1 MVKKVLGVSGSPRR
15 GGNSDL
21 VLQAVLDGAVGGGA
35 ETETV
40 FLRDYQFQGCIGCE
54 RCRKDGECTGLL
66 DGMQLLY
73 PKIRES
79 HGLVLVSPIYSYNVT
94 ALMKAFIDRLYA
106 FYHFDDQRPGH
117 WHSRIGNQGRVA
129 VLAVV
134 GEQASVEE
142 GGMDLTM
149 AVLRRSTMALGCEI
163 AAEVPV
169 LGVFRKGSVR
179 EQPQVLEQARAAGT
193 LLASKLQDA

>member
-1 MVKKVLGVSGSPRR
+1 MTRVLGVSGSPRR

-21 VLQAVLDGAVGGGA
+21 LLQAILEGAAAGGV
-35 ETETV
+35 ETEAV
-40 FLRDYQFQGCIGCE
+40 FLREYQFQGCIGCE

-117 WHSRIGNQGRVA
+117 WHSRIGNQGRSA

-134 GEQASVEE
+134 GEQANVED
-142 GGMDLTM
+142 GGMDVTM
-149 AVLRRSTMALGCEI
+149 AVMRRSATALGCEI

-169 LGVFRKGSVR
+169 LGVFQKGKVR
-179 EQPQVLEQARAAGT
+179 EQPQFLEHARAAGSI
-193 LLASKLQDA
+193 LASKLRGM

>member
-1 MVKKVLGVSGSPRR
+1 MTTVLGVSGSPRP
-15 GGNSDL
+15 GGNSDIL
-21 VLQAVLDGAVGGGA
+21 LQSILEGAAVGGA
-35 ETETV
+35 ETKAV
-40 FLRDYQFQGCIGCE
+40 FLREYQFQGCIGCE
-54 RCRKDGECTGLL
+54 RCRKDGECTALL

-106 FYHFDDQRPGH
+106 FYHFDNQRPGH
-117 WHSRIGNQGRVA
+117 WHSRIGNEGRKA

-134 GEQASVEE
+134 GEQANVED
-142 GGMDLTM
+142 GGIDLTM
-149 AVLRRSTMALGCEI
+149 AVMRRSITALGCEI

-169 LGVFRKGSVR
+169 LGVFQKGGVR
-179 EQPQVLEQARAAGT
+179 EQPQSLEQARAAGSV
-193 LLASKLQDA
+193 LAAKLQGA